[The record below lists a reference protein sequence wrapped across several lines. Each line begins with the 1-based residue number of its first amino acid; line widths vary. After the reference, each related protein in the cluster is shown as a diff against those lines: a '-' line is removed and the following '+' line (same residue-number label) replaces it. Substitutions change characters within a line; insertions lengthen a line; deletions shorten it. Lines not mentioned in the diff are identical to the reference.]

1 MAELLKNALN
11 PEALRAI
18 ALAVQA
24 IYTPFPVNEFV
35 NAVMGETWDALE
47 LKARWRKIST
57 VFGHYLP
64 PEYEEVLFILEKALH
79 NFPMAFFVPDFVEV
93 YGQDDKYWDI
103 SVNALER
110 MTQYWSAEFAV
121 RPFIIKDTKR
131 MMQKMYTWSLHENEH
146 VRRLASEGCRPQ
158 LPWGQA
164 LVAFK
169 ENPSP
174 ILPIL
179 EQLKADPSLYVRKSA
194 ANNLNDISKTH
205 PELVVQLAKDWYGNN
220 SDTDWLVK
228 HACRTLLK
236 KGNSDVLAIFGY
248 ENAASVEVRDFVIE
262 KECVPAGGEVV
273 FSFTIRA
280 KEHTKVRLEYA
291 MGFARSGG
299 KTNKKIFQISEVEL
313 KQNEKKMYTKKH
325 SFKPISSRKY
335 YPGTHS
341 LTLIVN
347 GVEHGTLDF
356 VVGV

>member
-11 PEALRAI
+11 PEALRSI

-24 IYTPFPVNEFV
+24 IYPPFSVNEFV
-35 NAVMGETWDALE
+35 HAVMGETWETLE

-57 VFGHYLP
+57 VFGQYLP
-64 PEYEEVLFILEKALH
+64 PEYEKALVILEKALPS
-79 NFPMAFFVPDFVEV
+79 FPMAFFVPDFVEV

-103 SVNALER
+103 SINALER
-110 MTQYWSAEFAV
+110 ITKHCSAEFAV

-131 MMQKMYTWSLHENEH
+131 MMQKMYAWARHENEH

-169 ENPSP
+169 QDPGP

-205 PELVVQLAKDWYGNN
+205 PELVVQLAKDWYGKNRN
-220 SDTDWLVK
+220 TDWLVK

-248 ENAASVEVRDFVIE
+248 ENAVSIEVRDFVIE
-262 KECVPAGGEVV
+262 NACVPDGGEVV
-273 FSFTIRA
+273 FSFTVSA
-280 KEHTKVRLEYA
+280 KEQTKVRLEYA
-291 MGFARSGG
+291 MGFARLGG
-299 KTNKKIFQISEVEL
+299 KTNKKIFQIAEVEL
-313 KQNEKKMYTKKH
+313 KQNEAKMYTKKH
-325 SFKPISSRKY
+325 SFKPITSRKY

-356 VVGV
+356 TLHV